1 MRLSQ
6 TRKVTSLSIPI
17 TLEHVLGPQ
26 NVWVLAAACCSI
38 NVGGEA
44 GNGARVQGT
53 WEMLGIEIQPTG
65 WPTLEEERVMGQS
78 LPEDKPPSWCH
89 KTHTLEQRGERDCIS
104 RWESLAGRP
113 HVQLGAS
120 PGGAVRMSRNGGV
133 PLQAVG
139 RV

>member
-6 TRKVTSLSIPI
+6 TRKMTSLSVPI

-26 NVWVLAAACCSI
+26 NVWVLVAAYCSI
-38 NVGGEA
+38 NVWGEA

-53 WEMLGIEIQPTG
+53 WEMLGIEVQPTG

-89 KTHTLEQRGERDCIS
+89 KTNTHFGAAERKRLHITVGEPGWTPS
-104 RWESLAGRP
+104 HPAGSQSWESSP
-113 HVQLGAS
+113 HV
-120 PGGAVRMSRNGGV
+120 
-133 PLQAVG
+133 
-139 RV
+139 